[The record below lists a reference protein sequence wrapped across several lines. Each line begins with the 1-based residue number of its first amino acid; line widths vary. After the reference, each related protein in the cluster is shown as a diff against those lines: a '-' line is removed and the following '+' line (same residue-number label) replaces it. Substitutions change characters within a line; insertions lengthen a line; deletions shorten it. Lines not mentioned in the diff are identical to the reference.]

1 MSTLF
6 ALRKYITG
14 QEAWMIDYARCHRR
28 GERVGTSQTES
39 AANSLVNKRM
49 NKSQQMRW
57 SVAGARSLLNVR
69 AAVIN
74 GDLAPFAISA

>member
-1 MSTLF
+1 
-6 ALRKYITG
+6 
-14 QEAWMIDYARCHRR
+14 MINYARRHRD
-28 GERVGTSQTES
+28 GDRVGTSQTES

-57 SVAGARSLLNVR
+57 SILGAQRLLQVR

-74 GDLAPFAISA
+74 GDLAPFAAPA

>member
-1 MSTLF
+1 
-6 ALRKYITG
+6 
-14 QEAWMIDYARCHRR
+14 MINYAQRHRD
-28 GERVGTSQTES
+28 GGRVGTSQTES

-57 SVAGARSLLNVR
+57 SMLGAQRLLRVR

-74 GDLAPFAISA
+74 GDLAPFSLAA